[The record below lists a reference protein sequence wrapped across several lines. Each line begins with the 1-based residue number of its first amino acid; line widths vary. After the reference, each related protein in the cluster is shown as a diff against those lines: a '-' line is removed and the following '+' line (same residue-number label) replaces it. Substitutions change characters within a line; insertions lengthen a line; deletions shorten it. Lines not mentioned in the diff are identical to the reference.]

1 MSKILFNISHDEK
14 INNEIEYHGMKRPL
28 LRTTFVIGLVVF
40 IFAVLI
46 MLFGCS
52 LARAAASDCEFIK
65 NADDRHLCRAQAKDS
80 QSECYFIKDHDKRH
94 MCMAKFPRR

>member
-1 MSKILFNISHDEK
+1 MLFNIVTDEK
-14 INNEIEYHGMKRPL
+14 IINEIEYGGMKRPL
-28 LRTTFVIGLVVF
+28 LRATFVIGLMVF
-40 IFAVLI
+40 IFAILI

-65 NADDRHLCRAQAKDS
+65 NSDDRHLCRALAKDS